1 MPTVPADSEAGY
13 YQAIEE
19 YFVSRRGD
27 PLLLSNADWTL
38 IHKWR
43 TAGVPLRIVLRG
55 ISDALDSH
63 AHSWGRS
70 RKVGSL
76 AYCAAEVD
84 VARER
89 WERALSVGE
98 EPEADP
104 ADLLYRLAEAIE
116 GCAPL
121 RDREAA
127 RALAGAL
134 RDPSRGAEPRR
145 ALETWLMAREAEV
158 VEWLGEASGPE
169 WLPAIEREVDADLA
183 GYRGRMPD
191 KVLAQVRSESIARRA
206 MSSHGLPRFSLFH
219 L

>member
-1 MPTVPADSEAGY
+1 MPADAEAGY
-13 YQAIEE
+13 YQAVEE

-43 TAGVPLRIVLRG
+43 LAGVPLRIVLRG
-55 ISDALDSH
+55 IADALDSH
-63 AHSWGRS
+63 AHSWGRA

-84 VARER
+84 AARER

-98 EPEADP
+98 EPDSDP
-104 ADLLYRLAEAIE
+104 AALLRRLADGIE
-116 GCAPL
+116 TCAAL
-121 RDREAA
+121 TDRDDA
-127 RALAGAL
+127 RALAAAL
-134 RDPSRGAEPRR
+134 RDPSRAAQPRR
-145 ALETWLMAREAEV
+145 ALESWLMAREAEV
-158 VEWLGEASGPE
+158 VEWLGRARGPE
-169 WLPAIEREVDADLA
+169 WRAAVEHDVDSDLA

-191 KVLAQVRSESIARRA
+191 KVLAQVRSESVTRRV
-206 MSSHGLPRFSLFH
+206 MSSHGLPRFSLFD